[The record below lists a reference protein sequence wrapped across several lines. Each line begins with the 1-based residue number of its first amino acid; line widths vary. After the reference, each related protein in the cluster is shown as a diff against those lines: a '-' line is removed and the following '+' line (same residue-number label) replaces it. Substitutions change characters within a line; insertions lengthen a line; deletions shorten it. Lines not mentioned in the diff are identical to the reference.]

1 MKVELHLHT
10 MRYSGCAV
18 ATPAELMA
26 ELIRLEYGAVFIT
39 EHDAVWDQW
48 ELDNLRRD
56 FSGIS
61 IFPGMELSIET
72 GEHLLVLGS
81 NDRGYLQL
89 RDGQKIIERARG
101 EGHLTVLAHPYRW
114 DKSAGLLQGSL
125 LPDAMEFRTN
135 NHDAVGGAKAQAA
148 AERLGMP
155 LVNAGDTHSLSMLN
169 HHWIQTRQSVITGDD
184 IRQIVLKGQYEN
196 CSG

>member
-1 MKVELHLHT
+1 

-56 FSGIS
+56 FPAIG
-61 IFPGMELSIET
+61 IFPGMELSLET
-72 GEHLLVLGS
+72 GEHLLVLGT
-81 NDRGYLQL
+81 NDRKYLRF
-89 RDGQKIIERARG
+89 RDAGQIIERARDQ
-101 EGHLTVLAHPYRW
+101 GHLTVLAHPYRW
-114 DKSAGLLQGSL
+114 VKSAGLLQSSV

-155 LVNAGDTHSLSMLN
+155 LVNAGDTHSLAMLN
-169 HHWIQTRQSVITGDD
+169 RHWIQTNQNVVTGDD

-196 CSG
+196 CSA